1 MKMRRIFGVTIVIGI
16 LSTPSFI
23 MMKGALASQGERPV
37 RTPGQLRPRA
47 GADRPARVQSQRPE
61 PAASQQP
68 RRVPP
73 PQEQAQTPALNRIAI
88 IRLLNL
94 SPEQLRR
101 IQEVRRRFGPQL
113 EQLRQQVQD
122 RRDALRQAT
131 YGDTFDP
138 TLLEQRIRELIETQS
153 ELIRLETQL
162 EVEFRHVLTPEQ
174 LAEFRQIQN
183 EELAIRR
190 MRREAREREQRLQ
203 ERLRRALQ
211 RPPQM

>member
-1 MKMRRIFGVTIVIGI
+1 MRTILGVIAAGGIISGCLFGWDCAAGVRAGQ
-16 LSTPSFI
+16 
-23 MMKGALASQGERPV
+23 AERPS
-37 RTPGQLRPRA
+37 RATGQLRSRT
-47 GADRPARVQSQRPE
+47 GADRPTPTPAQRPE
-61 PAASQQP
+61 SPGALRDPRLMTQP
-68 RRVPP
+68 
-73 PQEQAQTPALNRIAI
+73 QAPTPALNRMAI

-94 SPEQLRR
+94 TPEQLRR

-113 EQLRQQVQD
+113 EQARQQVQD

-131 YGDTFDP
+131 YGETFTP
-138 TLLEQRIRELIETQS
+138 SLLEQRLRELIEAQS

-162 EVEFRHVLTPEQ
+162 EVEFRNVLTPEQ
-174 LAEFRQIQN
+174 LAEFRQIQD

>member
-1 MKMRRIFGVTIVIGI
+1 M
-16 LSTPSFI
+16 
-23 MMKGALASQGERPV
+23 
-37 RTPGQLRPRA
+37 
-47 GADRPARVQSQRPE
+47 
-61 PAASQQP
+61 
-68 RRVPP
+68 
-73 PQEQAQTPALNRIAI
+73 AI

-94 SPEQLRR
+94 TPEQLRR

-113 EQLRQQVQD
+113 EQARQQVQD

-131 YGDTFDP
+131 YGETFTP
-138 TLLEQRIRELIETQS
+138 SLLEQRLRELIEAQS

-162 EVEFRHVLTPEQ
+162 EVEFRNVLTPEQ
-174 LAEFRQIQN
+174 LAEFRQIQD

>member
-1 MKMRRIFGVTIVIGI
+1 MKMRRVFGITVVIGI
-16 LSTPSFI
+16 LSNPSLI

-47 GADRPARVQSQRPE
+47 GVDRPARVQSPRPE
-61 PAASQQP
+61 PASQEP
-68 RRVPP
+68 RLAPL
-73 PQEQAQTPALNRIAI
+73 PQAQAQTPALNRMAI
-88 IRLLNL
+88 VRLLNL

-131 YGDTFDP
+131 YGETFDP
-138 TLLEQRIRELIETQS
+138 ALLDQRIRELIQAQS
-153 ELIRLETQL
+153 ELLRLETQL
-162 EVEFRHVLTPEQ
+162 EVEFRNVLTPEQ
-174 LAEFRQIQN
+174 LAEFRRIQD